1 MEWWFLCA
9 SPFQMRLSMGVLLSL
24 FHRLCDVCMRLKN
37 WLVYCSLSLSQ
48 SIYIHRSLDQED
60 PYLDLIYNTRP
71 QSLSLIRLDKT
82 FEGFWMGWGWVLL
95 CMREK
100 FVLLWPTGPL
110 WPGIVCSMSP
120 KESYTTLWRSHNAKH
135 YDMHCLQFCSLLQMQ
150 TQIECLFCTLNVYYC
165 LFRSTNRLVKYI
177 FLFQDVSLIWNIS
190 NDLVLSTS
198 TLTI

>member
-9 SPFQMRLSMGVLLSL
+9 SPFQTWLFMRVLVSIPQI
-24 FHRLCDVCMRLKN
+24 VWCMYEVKKN

-60 PYLDLIYNTRP
+60 PYLNLIYNTRS
-71 QSLSLIRLDKT
+71 QSLSLILWLDKT
-82 FEGFWMGWGWVLL
+82 FEGFWMGWGWVLF

-100 FVLLWPTGPL
+100 FVLLWQKGLSGLELYVAWVLRKVTPPYEGLTML
-110 WPGIVCSMSP
+110 S
-120 KESYTTLWRSHNAKH
+120 T
-135 YDMHCLQFCSLLQMQ
+135 DMHCLQFCSLLQMQ

-165 LFRSTNRLVKYI
+165 LFRSINRLVKYI
-177 FLFQDVSLIWNIS
+177 FLFQDVSIIWNIS